1 MRSVTIKS
9 TKLTEVLAFEP
20 MARGEVQRHRGVSY
34 DGLRTRIR
42 KLRWRREHPSA
53 LP

>member
-42 KLRWRREHPSA
+42 ELR
-53 LP
+53 